1 MGLNCAAKLARLGCR
16 FMVTRWKG
24 LCLLVIGLA
33 SSLNVVLAQQGD
45 DPLIGYW
52 KQVGESVYIEITLSE
67 SGYQAEVMRNDWTP
81 ALVGTKLFENVVS
94 VSNKKPRWAGEV
106 FTVGSDESGKAN
118 LSLDRSGQLKTKL
131 RPGGRATWERTDPV
145 EKRY

>member
-1 MGLNCAAKLARLGCR
+1 
-16 FMVTRWKG
+16 MVIRWKT

-33 SSLNVVLAQQGD
+33 SSFNIALAQQGD

-67 SGYQAEVMRNDWTP
+67 SGYEAQVMRNDWTP
-81 ALVGTKLFENVVS
+81 ALVGTKIFENAVS
-94 VSNKKPRWAGEV
+94 VSNKKPRWAGEA
-106 FTVGSDESGKAN
+106 FTVGSNEPGKAN
-118 LSLDRSGQLKTKL
+118 LNLDRSGQLKTKL
-131 RPGGRATWERTDPV
+131 KPGGRATWKRTDPI